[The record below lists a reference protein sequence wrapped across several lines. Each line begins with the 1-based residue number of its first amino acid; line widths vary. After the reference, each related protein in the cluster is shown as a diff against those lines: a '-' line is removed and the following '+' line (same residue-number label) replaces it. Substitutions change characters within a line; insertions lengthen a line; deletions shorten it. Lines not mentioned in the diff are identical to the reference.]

1 MKNRL
6 IIALALL
13 LLFSTYKL
21 KKIPSL
27 SKFSIKE
34 IELENNHILKD
45 REIKKNLTFIYGS
58 NLFFLST
65 SQIKKTLKDTRIYK
79 KNY

>member
-45 REIKKNLTFIYGS
+45 REIKKNI
-58 NLFFLST
+58 
-65 SQIKKTLKDTRIYK
+65 LKY
-79 KNY
+79 